1 MRGAAEEAAV
11 IMMDDVCVCVCVYG
25 FYTCSF
31 CLRRRSLNRVQ
42 HSFQV
47 TASKVEVAARDVLPP
62 PAAAKVN
69 SFKAKT
75 NVRQNSFL
83 TQFEKLSPERIRE
96 EFGSKR

>member
-11 IMMDDVCVCVCVYG
+11 IMMDDVCVCVYG

-42 HSFQV
+42 HSFHV

-62 PAAAKVN
+62 PAAARLN
-69 SFKAKT
+69 SFKAET
-75 NVRQNSFL
+75 NVRQNSL
-83 TQFEKLSPERIRE
+83 RSWVLSGFEKSSDPRDDER
-96 EFGSKR
+96 